1 MRTEI
6 FHCEKIVRPIEIEN
20 DIISLTSKGSYICKG
35 MAERRFV
42 SHSGSV
48 EDFIFSQENRHT
60 LQKTQRDVSLLES
73 FLKTKNEERKIKEIP
88 AVELNQY
95 ISQFIIAVRTKDGN
109 QYEPASL
116 RSLVASFERY
126 LKRKNYPSSIIND
139 LVFDQ
144 TMKSRSR
151 SKNSSKNK
159 VGEISQTLLRP

>member
-1 MRTEI
+1 MK
-6 FHCEKIVRPIEIEN
+6 KIVRPIEIEN
-20 DIISLTSKGSYICKG
+20 DIISLTSKRSYICKG
-35 MAERRFV
+35 MA
-42 SHSGSV
+42 
-48 EDFIFSQENRHT
+48 EDFIFSQENRRT

-73 FLKTKNEERKIKEIP
+73 FLKTKNEERKIEEIP

-109 QYEPASL
+109 EYEPTSL

-144 TMKSRSR
+144 TMKTLK
-151 SKNSSKNK
+151 SKQKLLKKQGRGNK
-159 VGEISQTLLRP
+159 PNASVALTCK